1 MDVSTHHLICFH
13 TKAMITVRSTLLC
26 LAAASAVFAAPVRL
40 QCEHLDNPLG
50 IDSLAPR
57 LSWQS
62 DATERNWRQS
72 AYQILVSSTQGGKPD
87 IWDSGKQP
95 SADSIDIPYGG
106 PKLASGKRYY
116 WSVRVWDS
124 HGKASMAA
132 APAWWEM
139 GLLAPSD
146 WTAKWIAW
154 KDQLDDDR
162 AGIRWI
168 SSGPIVPPPP
178 LPRLASTFR
187 CQFNSSAPR
196 DVAVFIATP
205 GAVQLRVNG
214 KLMSS
219 KRDWNTFD
227 RQDITGEIVAGQNT
241 VEIAV
246 AGQAGGRGPVPPALR
261 IAALLKIVD
270 ASGKIE
276 RHPTGDGWEARLGDG
291 EWMAATVAGDVG
303 PLSAVPG
310 PLPQPAGLLRHEFAI
325 AKRVRSARLYVTAA
339 GSYQAFVNGK
349 RVGIDVLTPEFTD
362 YKKRVLYQTYD
373 VTSYL
378 TNGRNAIAAILGDG
392 WALSPQLWNGVRMA
406 FLNPPP
412 RLLAQMRIEY
422 IDGTHDDIVSDGT
435 WKGAQS
441 AIYHSEIY
449 AGEVYDARLEQ
460 PGWNTAGFADAAWS
474 EAAVEPA
481 PQGVVAAEMT
491 TPARVVATINPVSVK
506 AVAGGAYIVDMGQN
520 MVGWPVLKVSG
531 PAGTRV
537 RMRTAEIL
545 NPDGNLYRDNLRN
558 ADATNT
564 YVLRG
569 GAIEVYRP
577 HFTFQGFRYVE
588 LTGFPGTPT
597 TDSLAGEVV
606 SSISGEPTA
615 TVTTSSDLVNRFWK
629 TGIWG
634 QRGNFLS
641 IPTDCPQRDERQGWT
656 GDAEVFWR
664 TGSYNFDIASFG
676 RQWMRSVVDDQ
687 TADGAFAN
695 TVPVVASMGDGAP
708 GWGDAGVIVP
718 WTAWVQYGDK
728 AILEENW
735 PAMQRWMDFIQANNP
750 NFLRRN
756 RTGAN
761 FADWLAPGSQTPVDL
776 VATAYWALIAR
787 QMADIAHAL
796 GKETDVARYRTLG
809 GQIRDAFQ
817 KQWVKDDGTVGTGS
831 QTGYV
836 LALYMN
842 LVPDSQVATAV
853 DKLVKDIEAHGW
865 HLTTGFLGTPFL
877 LFTLADHDRT
887 DVAYRLLLNET
898 YPSWGYMLSKGAT
911 TWWERWNGDTG
922 DPAMNSYNHYAFGSV
937 MAWVYRYMVG
947 IDTAGPG
954 FHEIVIHPRL
964 DARITKA
971 RGTYDSAYGKI
982 VADWNGT
989 AGGPFS
995 LAVTIPANTKAKVYL
1010 PAGGASQVTEGS
1022 KVVKV
1027 VKEGGSLVVE
1037 VGSGS
1042 YAFRVK

>member
-1 MDVSTHHLICFH
+1 
-13 TKAMITVRSTLLC
+13 MIKVRSTLLC
-26 LAAASAVFAAPVRL
+26 LAAASAAIAAPVRL
-40 QCEHLDNPLG
+40 RCEHLDNPLG
-50 IDSLAPR
+50 IDSLTPR
-57 LSWQS
+57 LSWQNDS
-62 DATERNWRQS
+62 TERNWRQS
-72 AYQILVSSTQGGKPD
+72 AYEILVSTSQGGKPD
-87 IWDSGKQP
+87 IWDSGKQQ

-106 PKLASGKRYY
+106 PKPASGKRYY
-116 WSVRVWDS
+116 WTVRVWDS
-124 HGKASMAA
+124 RGKMSTAA
-132 APAWWEM
+132 TPAWWEM
-139 GLLAPSD
+139 GLLTPAD

-154 KDQLDDDR
+154 KDQLDEDR

-168 SSGPIVPPPP
+168 SSGPVDPPPP
-178 LPRLASTFR
+178 LPRPASTFR
-187 CQFNSSAPR
+187 YQFNATTPR
-196 DVAVFIATP
+196 NVAIFIAAT

-214 KLMSS
+214 KLVSS
-219 KRDWNTFD
+219 KRDWNSFD
-227 RQDITGEIVAGQNT
+227 RQNITGDILAGQNT
-241 VEIAV
+241 VEIAI
-246 AGQAGGRGPVPPALR
+246 AGQGAGRGPTPPALR

-270 ASGKIE
+270 ESGKIE

-291 EWMAATVAGDVG
+291 AWTPATAAGDLG

-310 PLPQPAGLLRHEFAI
+310 PLPQPAALLRHEFAI

-362 YKKRVLYQTYD
+362 YKKHVLYQTYD
-373 VTSYL
+373 VTSLL

-392 WALSPQLWNGVRMA
+392 WALSPLLWNGTRMS

-422 IDGTHDDIVSDGT
+422 TDGTHDDIVSDGT
-435 WKGAQS
+435 WKSGQS
-441 AIYHSEIY
+441 PIYHSEIY

-460 PGWNTAGFADAAWS
+460 SGWNTAGFADGSWS
-474 EAAVEPA
+474 EALVEPA
-481 PQGVVAAEMT
+481 PEGAVAAEMT
-491 TPARVVATINPVSVK
+491 TPVRVVATINPISVK
-506 AVAGGAYIVDMGQN
+506 AIAGGAYVVDMGQN

-545 NPDGNLYRDNLRN
+545 NPDGTLYRDNLRN
-558 ADATNT
+558 ADATDT

-569 GAIEVYRP
+569 GGMEVYRP
-577 HFTFQGFRYVE
+577 HFTFHGYRYVE
-588 LTGFPGTPT
+588 LSGFPGTPT
-597 TDSLAGEVV
+597 TDSLAGEVL
-606 SSISGEPTA
+606 SSLSGEPTA

-664 TGSYNFDIASFG
+664 TGSYNFDILSFG
-676 RQWMRSVVDDQ
+676 RQWMRSMVDDQ
-687 TADGAFAN
+687 TADGVFAN
-695 TVPVVASMGDGAP
+695 TVPVVESFGDGAP

-718 WTAWVQYGDK
+718 WTAWMQYGDK

-735 PAMQRWMDFIQANNP
+735 AAMQRWMDFIQTANP

-761 FADWLAPGSQTPVDL
+761 FADWLPAGSQTPNDL

-787 QMADIAHAL
+787 QMADIAQAL
-796 GKETDVARYRTLG
+796 GKDSDAQRYRELG
-809 GQIRDAFQ
+809 THIRAAFQ
-817 KQWVKDDGTVGTGS
+817 KEFIKDDGTVGSGS
-831 QTGYV
+831 QTSYV

-842 LVPDSQVATAV
+842 LAADAQVPTVV
-853 DKLVKDIEAHGW
+853 NKLVKDIEAHDW

-887 DVAYRLLLNET
+887 DIAYRLLLNET

-937 MAWVYRYMVG
+937 MAWVYRYLVG
-947 IDTAGPG
+947 IDTTSSGPG
-954 FHEIVIHPRL
+954 FHEIVIHPHL

-971 RGTYDSAYGKI
+971 RGEYESVYGKI

-989 AGGPFS
+989 AAGPFT
-995 LAVTIPANTKAKVYL
+995 LAVTVPANTSAKVYL
-1010 PAGGASQVTEGS
+1010 PAAENTKVTEGG
-1022 KVVKV
+1022 KAVKAA
-1027 VKEGGSLVVE
+1027 KEGANYVVE
-1037 VGSGS
+1037 IGSGS
-1042 YAFRVK
+1042 YAFQVK